1 MIPTAKILY
10 FIAGPV
16 PTKKDYEGAK
26 ALSGKVVFRNA
37 SAVPNYPHALEA
49 CDGVAG
55 AIPPAYEVSYP
66 SAQQAMATKAEE
78 ADRLLA
84 SDVSP
89 PKKKAGK
96 KNGN

>member
-37 SAVPNYPHALEA
+37 LAVPNYPHALET

-55 AIPPAYEVSYP
+55 AIPPAYAVAYP
-66 SAQQAMATKAEE
+66 LAGEAIKAKEKE

-89 PKKKAGK
+89 PKKKAVK